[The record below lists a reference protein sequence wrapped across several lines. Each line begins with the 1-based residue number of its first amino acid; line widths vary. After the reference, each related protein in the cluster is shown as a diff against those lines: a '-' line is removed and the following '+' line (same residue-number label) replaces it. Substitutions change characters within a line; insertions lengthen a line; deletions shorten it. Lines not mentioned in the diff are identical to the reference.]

1 METVGL
7 TVSSRTTTGK
17 GYARSLRREGR
28 IPGILYGPNRES
40 VLLSVYGRELQQTFQ
55 SGSGEN
61 VIFKLFIDG
70 EENAPQMAM
79 VKELQVTP
87 VTQEYVHVD
96 FYEISLD
103 KPIEVD
109 VPLVLTG
116 KSIGGEQG
124 GIVQLIR
131 KEIEVS
137 CLPMDIPETIQIDI
151 SDLDIGDSLHIADI
165 AVGEKI
171 SVLAD
176 TNYTVV
182 TVLAPIIVVEEEEEA
197 EEVGEAGEEE
207 KEEEAEG
214 AAE

>member
-1 METVGL
+1 
-7 TVSSRTTTGK
+7 
-17 GYARSLRREGR
+17 
-28 IPGILYGPNRES
+28 
-40 VLLSVYGRELQQTFQ
+40 
-55 SGSGEN
+55 
-61 VIFKLFIDG
+61 
-70 EENAPQMAM
+70 MAM